1 MSNIERRR
9 DREYR
14 HLQQACQT
22 NWGISVPT
30 YRIVKAL
37 TEFSG
42 VVLIGIMWAQGSLA
56 ARYAALVI
64 GGIIF
69 GAEVFESI
77 LERQGAAKQ
86 EAAKQEADE

>member
-1 MSNIERRR
+1 MSNTESRR
-9 DREYR
+9 DREFR
-14 HLQQACQT
+14 HLEKACQA

-30 YRIVKAL
+30 YRVLKAL
-37 TEFSG
+37 TEFTG

-69 GAEVFESI
+69 GAEVFETF
-77 LERQGAAKQ
+77 LERQGAKQ
-86 EAAKQEADE
+86 

>member
-1 MSNIERRR
+1 MSNTSRR

-14 HLQQACQT
+14 NLERACRT

-30 YRIVKAL
+30 YRILKAL
-37 TEFSG
+37 TEFTG

-69 GAEVFESI
+69 GAEVFETL
-77 LERQGAAKQ
+77 LERQGAKQ
-86 EAAKQEADE
+86 